1 VKLTVAQAVVRFLS
15 RQYSERDGQRQRLF
29 AGCLGI
35 FGHGNVAGLGQ
46 ALLQAE
52 ITAAT
57 GLDDAAAYRELADLV
72 VAGTA
77 PRP

>member
-1 VKLTVAQAVVRFLS
+1 VQQLVTAGVQAGTIRPVHASFVGAAVASVMGAIHR
-15 RQYSERDGQRQRLF
+15 G
-29 AGCLGI
+29 
-35 FGHGNVAGLGQ
+35 
-46 ALLQAE
+46 E

-77 PRP
+77 PG